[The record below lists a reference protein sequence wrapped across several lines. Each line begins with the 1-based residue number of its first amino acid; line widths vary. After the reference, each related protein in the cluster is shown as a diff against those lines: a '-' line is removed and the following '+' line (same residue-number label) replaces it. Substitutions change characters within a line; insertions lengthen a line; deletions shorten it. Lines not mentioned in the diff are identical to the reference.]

1 MFRRGCLIILT
12 LASFNALGET
22 MAGNKAKTTPSTL
35 GAGFSAMTEDD
46 LMNANA
52 GLGNVDALQQGFD
65 QATGAPP
72 LRDQAGTNPQPL
84 NISGPTLSLPAF
96 GSEQMQQRYI
106 EKATNH
112 PR

>member
-1 MFRRGCLIILT
+1 MFRRGCLIIVT

-22 MAGNKAKTTPSTL
+22 TAGNKATL

-52 GLGNVDALQQGFD
+52 GLGNMDALQQNFD
-65 QATGAPP
+65 QTAGAP
-72 LRDQAGTNPQPL
+72 LRDQTGTSPQPL

-96 GSEQMQQRYI
+96 GSEQMQQTYI
-106 EKATNH
+106 
-112 PR
+112 

>member
-1 MFRRGCLIILT
+1 MFRRGCLIIVT

-22 MAGNKAKTTPSTL
+22 TAGNKAKTTPSTL

-52 GLGNVDALQQGFD
+52 GLGNMDALQQNFD
-65 QATGAPP
+65 QTAGAP
-72 LRDQAGTNPQPL
+72 LRDQTGTSPQPL